1 MFLARQGK
9 NKQTRDLFSILR
21 TNLNTL
27 LSPLLYLFQ
36 ATQKNSEFCP
46 FNEEAGKQRSS
57 CRTKNGDFKF
67 FQSG

>member
-1 MFLARQGK
+1 MFLALHGK
-9 NKQTRDLFSILR
+9 NKQTRNLFNILP
-21 TNLNTL
+21 TKLNTL

-57 CRTKNGDFKF
+57 CRTKNGDFQS